1 MAQAWQHVAFDSLA
15 CCVSDAEHPLLDMM
29 GTRQEVCLT
38 IETLRAV
45 NDSLMALEAYAKQ
58 DERDVLNDLFALRIQ
73 GDAERFSEL
82 DAMFCS
88 LVLDHKRKLRDAL
101 V

>member
-58 DERDVLNDLFALRIQ
+58 DAKAILYEYAAAVYKNFQ
-73 GDAERFSEL
+73 GFTGFMGFSHG
-82 DAMFCS
+82 AQ
-88 LVLDHKRKLRDAL
+88 VKRKI
-101 V
+101 